1 MGHSYINVLVHIVFS
16 TKERR
21 KIIPTDKQEEL
32 WKYMTGIARNLRV
45 NTVAIGGMPDH
56 IHMLIAESGTI
67 PISTVLQKVKGGSS
81 KWLGKQGR
89 GFAWPEGFGAFGV
102 SVSHRDK
109 VIAYIRNQPEHHK
122 KRSFEEEFLA
132 LLEAVGVDYDPRYV
146 FG

>member
-67 PISTVLQKVKGGSS
+67 PIST
-81 KWLGKQGR
+81 
-89 GFAWPEGFGAFGV
+89 GF
-102 SVSHRDK
+102 R
-109 VIAYIRNQPEHHK
+109 
-122 KRSFEEEFLA
+122 RSR
-132 LLEAVGVDYDPRYV
+132 AVP
-146 FG
+146 